1 MSLTI
6 IYTKA
11 DQSTMSDTIGFA
23 RNLSKDDFDKLV
35 LHIQEVAWHFP
46 NASIVTTEN
55 LNAEPLPDVNP
66 AEPDEVAQEALKRFP
81 SEKPVKKETS
91 TKKAA

>member
-35 LHIQEVAWHFP
+35 LRIQEVAWHFP
-46 NASIVTTEN
+46 NASVVTTEN
-55 LNAEPLPDVNP
+55 LNAEPQPDAAP
-66 AEPDEVAQEALKRFP
+66 AEEVQEHRITRDIPA
-81 SEKPVKKETS
+81 EKIKKAS
-91 TKKAA
+91 TAKKAA

>member
-55 LNAEPLPDVNP
+55 LNAEPLPEEASPEEAQEHQITRDIP
-66 AEPDEVAQEALKRFP
+66 AEK
-81 SEKPVKKETS
+81 VKKAST